1 MFTRSDS
8 GLPAADVIPY
18 FEDGWYHL
26 FFLSPVSM
34 DGDRLCSS
42 WEHVRSLDLVNWEQL
57 PTALMPQAGTPDVD
71 AAWTGSVI
79 RINDEW
85 VIYYTARDTSSVNGQ
100 QRLAIAVSHD
110 QVHFQKQICLGLP
123 YPNSQVWDIDNWR
136 DPFVFSDADGFH
148 MLITARKNNHS
159 HNRSGAVAIS
169 DSADG
174 MTWSEPRL
182 FFDATGT
189 FCPECP
195 DLREINGTKV
205 LSYSTFTGRWGT
217 QFRIHDGQGWRVP
230 TNSEPDGGWWYAAKS
245 LTNSEGRVFSFGWIP
260 DLADPTDDNSALW
273 GGDLA
278 IPRELWMSG
287 SDELAWKLP
296 KEIRNAFGQ
305 PFSLGEVGTK
315 EINSHPIHIS
325 AYHSVSVLQLE
336 NSFDSVAS
344 LTEFEIFAEGSG
356 RICILI
362 DVPPSWD
369 SGFELCIDYGR
380 SIVDL
385 HRIRSDKA
393 NPRQR
398 ETIISHPFLRTVKNR
413 LELIRRGDLIEF
425 CLNDRMWL
433 TARSSENLR
442 SLGMLFEST
451 KAEVTIKASELKKG
465 DA

>member
-1 MFTRSDS
+1 M
-8 GLPAADVIPY
+8 
-18 FEDGWYHL
+18 
-26 FFLSPVSM
+26 
-34 DGDRLCSS
+34 
-42 WEHVRSLDLVNWEQL
+42 
-57 PTALMPQAGTPDVD
+57 
-71 AAWTGSVI
+71 
-79 RINDEW
+79 
-85 VIYYTARDTSSVNGQ
+85 
-100 QRLAIAVSHD
+100 
-110 QVHFQKQICLGLP
+110 
-123 YPNSQVWDIDNWR
+123 
-136 DPFVFSDADGFH
+136 
-148 MLITARKNNHS
+148 
-159 HNRSGAVAIS
+159 
-169 DSADG
+169 
-174 MTWSEPRL
+174 
-182 FFDATGT
+182 
-189 FCPECP
+189 
-195 DLREINGTKV
+195 
-205 LSYSTFTGRWGT
+205 
-217 QFRIHDGQGWRVP
+217 
-230 TNSEPDGGWWYAAKS
+230 
-245 LTNSEGRVFSFGWIP
+245 
-260 DLADPTDDNSALW
+260 
-273 GGDLA
+273 
-278 IPRELWMSG
+278 
-287 SDELAWKLP
+287 
-296 KEIRNAFGQ
+296 
-305 PFSLGEVGTK
+305 
-315 EINSHPIHIS
+315 
-325 AYHSVSVLQLE
+325 LQLE